1 MNKARISYRI
11 DGNDRTNRKED
22 KSGGKIIPL
31 TKEEFSVSEALWR
44 DAEADRAKKA
54 RQNRRDTEG
63 GPRNREGL
71 NEYTADF
78 GTWQSPYD
86 AETERIAKLIRE
98 SEPGYRGDSG
108 YFESTINE
116 RFREEKERRQEY
128 EDLDRTAYKERRD
141 EEAAARQ
148 LRDFE
153 GPSEQ
158 EDEYTDDRFRENPAA
173 GRGNSGEREREERYP
188 LPPNLG
194 WPEDPSGFIDHGTA
208 SLPGYNSLRAAE
220 EDELEDAG
228 YARPLNGGVPVPD
241 TRERRTSGERDYY
254 ERQLAQ
260 APPPGQNRSRNR
272 NEYAYYEDEP
282 PGYRRE
288 PVYEEP
294 YNRLHWEEPEKS
306 GVRISRSGRGGLLRI
321 ATSVAGA
328 MVTGAA
334 FGYFVLSMFS
344 GGAEKPITIDAGPAA
359 TAQAQPSPGAVT
371 PLKPDASAPAAS
383 APSAGTAAEA
393 APPVGGPTA
402 AASIPARS
410 YTVLQNG
417 IFSTPQS
424 AETARADARGKG
436 AAAVA
441 EPGTKTTVYV
451 GLAGSKEDAAKLKAA
466 LAAKKIEVF
475 AKPLDLPAV
484 GKVHWKSGSAQPL
497 ADYLA
502 QGAKVAGTAGSLSA
516 AKMAEASPGAIDA
529 ASLQP
534 LDAAAKAWAA
544 LQPAVAAGIP
554 DAAKPQ
560 VEEMNAALAKAV
572 AKLGEYGKSPS
583 APLLAEAQEALMQ
596 YVVAE
601 KRLMQQLTAASA

>member
-1 MNKARISYRI
+1 
-11 DGNDRTNRKED
+11 
-22 KSGGKIIPL
+22 
-31 TKEEFSVSEALWR
+31 
-44 DAEADRAKKA
+44 
-54 RQNRRDTEG
+54 
-63 GPRNREGL
+63 
-71 NEYTADF
+71 
-78 GTWQSPYD
+78 
-86 AETERIAKLIRE
+86 
-98 SEPGYRGDSG
+98 
-108 YFESTINE
+108 
-116 RFREEKERRQEY
+116 
-128 EDLDRTAYKERRD
+128 
-141 EEAAARQ
+141 
-148 LRDFE
+148 
-153 GPSEQ
+153 
-158 EDEYTDDRFRENPAA
+158 
-173 GRGNSGEREREERYP
+173 
-188 LPPNLG
+188 
-194 WPEDPSGFIDHGTA
+194 
-208 SLPGYNSLRAAE
+208 
-220 EDELEDAG
+220 
-228 YARPLNGGVPVPD
+228 
-241 TRERRTSGERDYY
+241 
-254 ERQLAQ
+254 
-260 APPPGQNRSRNR
+260 
-272 NEYAYYEDEP
+272 
-282 PGYRRE
+282 
-288 PVYEEP
+288 
-294 YNRLHWEEPEKS
+294 
-306 GVRISRSGRGGLLRI
+306 
-321 ATSVAGA
+321 
-328 MVTGAA
+328 
-334 FGYFVLSMFS
+334 GYFVLSMFS

-383 APSAGTAAEA
+383 APSAGTAVA

-451 GLAGSKEDAAKLKAA
+451 GLTGSKEDAAKLKTA

-484 GKVHWKSGSAQPL
+484 GKVYWKSGSAQPL

-516 AKMAEASPGAIDA
+516 AKMAEASPGALDA

>member
-11 DGNDRTNRKED
+11 DGSDRTNRKED
-22 KSGGKIIPL
+22 KSGGKVIPL

-44 DAEADRAKKA
+44 DAEADRAQKA
-54 RQNRRDTEG
+54 RQNRRETEA

-86 AETERIAKLIRE
+86 AETERITKLIRE

-128 EDLDRTAYKERRD
+128 ENLDRTAYAERRD
-141 EEAAARQ
+141 EETAARQ
-148 LRDFE
+148 MRDFE
-153 GPSEQ
+153 GPSER
-158 EDEYTDDRFRENPAA
+158 EDEYTDYRFRENRAVE
-173 GRGNSGEREREERYP
+173 RDNSGERGREERYP

-208 SLPGYNSLRAAE
+208 SLPGYNSLRAE
-220 EDELEDAG
+220 QEDEREDDG
-228 YARPLNGGVPVPD
+228 YTRSGYNGVQD
-241 TRERRTSGERDYY
+241 TRDRRFRTSSEERSFQD
-254 ERQLAQ
+254 RQLAE
-260 APPPGQNRSRNR
+260 APHSGQRRNPP
-272 NEYAYYEDEP
+272 AYYEGE
-282 PGYRRE
+282 GAEYRRE
-288 PVYEEP
+288 PVYEDP
-294 YNRLHWEEPEKS
+294 YNRLHWEEPVKS
-306 GVRISRSGRGGLLRI
+306 GVRISRSGSGGFLRI

-371 PLKPDASAPAAS
+371 PLKPDASDPAVPAAS
-383 APSAGTAAEA
+383 ASSAGTAAA
-393 APPVGGPTA
+393 ATPVGGPTA

-451 GLAGSKEDAAKLKAA
+451 GLAGSKEDAAKLKTA

-484 GKVHWKSGSAQPL
+484 GKVYWKSGSAQPL

-516 AKMAEASPGAIDA
+516 AKMGEASPGALDA

-583 APLLAEAQEALMQ
+583 APLLAEAQEALML

-601 KRLMQQLTAASA
+601 KHLMQQLTAA

>member
-54 RQNRRDTEG
+54 RQNRRETEA

-98 SEPGYRGDSG
+98 SEPGYRGDSS

-128 EDLDRTAYKERRD
+128 EELDRTAYVERRD

-148 LRDFE
+148 MRDFE

-158 EDEYTDDRFRENPAA
+158 EGEYTDYRFRENSAA
-173 GRGNSGEREREERYP
+173 GRGNSGERGREERYP

-208 SLPGYNSLRAAE
+208 SLPGYNSLRAVQ
-220 EDELEDAG
+220 EDEREDDG
-228 YARPLNGGVPVPD
+228 YTRSEYNAVPD
-241 TRERRTSGERDYY
+241 TRDRRFRSSSEERSFHD
-254 ERQLAQ
+254 RQLAE
-260 APPPGQNRSRNR
+260 APHSGQRRNPPDS
-272 NEYAYYEDEP
+272 YEGEGVD
-282 PGYRRE
+282 YRRE
-288 PVYEEP
+288 PVYEDP
-294 YNRLHWEEPEKS
+294 YNRLHWEEPVKS
-306 GVRISRSGRGGLLRI
+306 GVRISRSGSGGFLRI

-359 TAQAQPSPGAVT
+359 AAQAQPSPGAVT
-371 PLKPDASAPAAS
+371 PLKPDASAPTAPAAS
-383 APSAGTAAEA
+383 APSAGTAAA

-451 GLAGSKEDAAKLKAA
+451 GLTGSKEDAVKLKTA

-484 GKVHWKSGSAQPL
+484 GKVYWKSGSAQPL

-516 AKMAEASPGAIDA
+516 AKMAEASPGALDA

-560 VEEMNAALAKAV
+560 IEEMNAALAKAV

>member
-31 TKEEFSVSEALWR
+31 TREEFSVSETLWR
-44 DAEADRAKKA
+44 DAEADRAKRN
-54 RQNRRDTEG
+54 RQNRRESEEAPAD
-63 GPRNREGL
+63 REGL

-86 AETERIAKLIRE
+86 TETERIAKLIRE
-98 SEPGYRGDSG
+98 TEPGYRGDSG
-108 YFESTINE
+108 HFESTINE
-116 RFREEKERRQEY
+116 RFREEKERRREY
-128 EDLDRTAYKERRD
+128 EDLDRTAFGERRD
-141 EEAAARQ
+141 EDAGRGR
-148 LRDFE
+148 RDFE

-158 EDEYTDDRFRENPAA
+158 ADDYTDYRFREEPAA
-173 GRGNSGEREREERYP
+173 ERAHAGERGRGERYP
-188 LPPNLG
+188 LPSNMG
-194 WPEDPSGFIDHGTA
+194 WPEDPSGFIDYGTA
-208 SLPGYNSLRAAE
+208 SSPGYNSLYAPQKDER
-220 EDELEDAG
+220 EDDG
-228 YARPLNGGVPVPD
+228 HARSVPGGVPVPD
-241 TRERRTSGERDYY
+241 MRERRSAGERDYY
-254 ERQLAQ
+254 ERQLAES
-260 APPPGQNRSRNR
+260 PPLGHNPRRGRNR
-272 NEYAYYEDEP
+272 EEPAYYEDETP
-282 PGYRRE
+282 AYRRE
-288 PVYEEP
+288 PVYEDP
-294 YNRLHWEEPEKS
+294 YNRLHWEESQKS
-306 GVRISRSGRGGLLRI
+306 GVRVSRTGRGGLLRI
-321 ATSVAGA
+321 STSVAGA

-371 PLKPDASAPAAS
+371 PLKPDDAAPAASAPAAS
-383 APSAGTAAEA
+383 APAAVSPA
-393 APPVGGPTA
+393 GGPTA

-424 AETARADARGKG
+424 AETARTDARSKG
-436 AAAVA
+436 AAAAA

-451 GLAGSKEDAAKLKAA
+451 GVAGSKEDAAKLKAA

-484 GKVHWKSGSAQPL
+484 GKVYWKSGSAQPL

-516 AKMAEASPGAIDA
+516 AKMAEASPGALDA

-572 AKLGEYGKSPS
+572 TKLGEYGKSPS
-583 APLLAEAQEALMQ
+583 APLLAEAQEALMR
-596 YVVAE
+596 YVFAE